1 MSQPDADV
9 RVTRLAG
16 VRRVAARRMTEAW
29 SAPMFHL
36 TVQVDMTNVLP
47 VSRHVAGATVT
58 DALLYACSRALVAN
72 PALNAHYENESLT
85 QFGSVNLA
93 LAVSTDEGLTVP
105 VIHSVETLTVPQ
117 IRDRRKELVGRARAG
132 KLVRADVEGATF
144 TLSNL
149 GMLGIDRFDAIL
161 NPPQVGILAV
171 GATQPRATVEAGHVV
186 VRPVAEMTLT
196 CDHRALDGVAG
207 ARMLATLKQSLEAG
221 QSWPVD

>member
-1 MSQPDADV
+1 MTQPEAEV
-9 RVTRLAG
+9 RVSRLTG

-36 TVQVDMTNVLP
+36 TVQVDMTKVLP

-58 DALLYACSRALVAN
+58 DALLHACARALVSN
-72 PALNAHYENESLT
+72 PTLNAHYENESLM
-85 QFGSVNLA
+85 QFGCVNLA

-105 VIHSVETLTVPQ
+105 VIHGVEALTVPQ
-117 IRDRRKELVGRARAG
+117 IRDRRRDLVSRARAG
-132 KLVRADVEGATF
+132 KLVRADVDGATF

-171 GATQPRATVEAGHVV
+171 GATQPRAVVDSGEVV
-186 VRPVAEMTLT
+186 VRPVSELTLT
-196 CDHRALDGVAG
+196 CDHRAIDGAAG
-207 ARMLATLKQSLEAG
+207 ARMLVSLKESLEAE